1 MTSKSRRGGTP
12 TPSVTPNS
20 FENIEALIDGIGN
33 INIGRIGPIPCAAVA
48 ADEDQALAM
57 LAARPGE
64 SLLELMAR
72 LDAAIGLAW
81 EQDIYTDEINTPRS
95 ESRSR

>member
-1 MTSKSRRGGTP
+1 MTSKSRRDGTP

-33 INIGRIGPIPCAAVA
+33 ITVGRIGPIPCAAVA

-81 EQDIYTDEINTPRS
+81 ERDIYTDEINTPRS
-95 ESRSR
+95 

>member
-1 MTSKSRRGGTP
+1 M
-12 TPSVTPNS
+12 
-20 FENIEALIDGIGN
+20 IDGIGN
-33 INIGRIGPIPCAAVA
+33 INIGRIGPIPCVAVA

-81 EQDIYTDEINTPRS
+81 ERDIYTDELNTPRS
-95 ESRSR
+95 